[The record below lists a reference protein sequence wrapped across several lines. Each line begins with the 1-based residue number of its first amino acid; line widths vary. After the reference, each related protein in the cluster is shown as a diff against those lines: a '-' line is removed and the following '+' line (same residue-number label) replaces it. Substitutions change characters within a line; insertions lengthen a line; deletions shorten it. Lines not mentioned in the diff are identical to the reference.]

1 MKKSIKNGSPKL
13 GNENKAKRKSYTI
26 EPNNTRYLS
35 QNIGI
40 STVRRLYVIIV
51 TFVLVSLM

>member
-26 EPNNTRYLS
+26 ELNDTRYLS
-35 QNIGI
+35 IGI
-40 STVRRLYVIIV
+40 SMVRRLYVIIV
-51 TFVLVSLM
+51 MFVLVSLM